1 MAELQS
7 EKGQAASWKVALPV
21 YGGVRD
27 HLTFGRSVGVD
38 SIRVVVLW
46 CIYSY
51 ENLLVSVTR
60 RRPLFFLKKNSTS
73 HIFSFSSAVASF
85 CYNNFFFPDR
95 ILAIIYSQHFE
106 KLFISK
112 LMNDNLFFNI
122 LNLSFVIKLLT
133 KKYDGPIR
141 SKYNAKNITR

>member
-1 MAELQS
+1 VGYILSSKKKNLFRETDLVRLPCLAELQS

-38 SIRVVVLW
+38 SIWVVVLW

-60 RRPLFFLKKNSTS
+60 RRTLFF
-73 HIFSFSSAVASF
+73 
-85 CYNNFFFPDR
+85 
-95 ILAIIYSQHFE
+95 
-106 KLFISK
+106 
-112 LMNDNLFFNI
+112 
-122 LNLSFVIKLLT
+122 
-133 KKYDGPIR
+133 
-141 SKYNAKNITR
+141 